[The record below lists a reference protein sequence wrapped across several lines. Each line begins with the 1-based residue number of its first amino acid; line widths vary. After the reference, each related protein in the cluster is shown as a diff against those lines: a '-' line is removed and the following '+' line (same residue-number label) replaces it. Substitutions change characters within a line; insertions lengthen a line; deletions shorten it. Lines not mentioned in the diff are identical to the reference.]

1 MIAKLKAFL
10 VHFLLSGVV
19 ISCFVALIWFVWYP
33 DPFLNAEGG
42 LFIIG
47 LLVGVDLML
56 GPTLTAI
63 VYKKGKKGLIVDLSL
78 IVLLQLSAL
87 LYGMYVLYQER
98 PQYVAFVVDRFEL
111 VPAASIDTDE
121 LTDETLQTRVF
132 GQPRFVY
139 IELEEDP
146 ALRSKILMETIYGGK
161 GYTQRPA
168 YYRDITPYL
177 DTLRNS
183 ERQLALDSIVE
194 RYPELKYPIQKLA
207 TQNIVAPDQLLFYP
221 LKGKRKSLILVLK
234 KSDLSVVGGLEY
246 DF

>member
-1 MIAKLKAFL
+1 MAKIKAFL

-19 ISCFVALIWFVWYP
+19 ISCFVTLIWFIWYP
-33 DPFLNAEGG
+33 DPFLKAEGG
-42 LFIIG
+42 LLIIA

-63 VYKKGKKGLIVDLSL
+63 VYKKGKKGLLIDLSF

-87 LYGMYVLYQER
+87 LYGMHVLYQER

-111 VPAASIDTDE
+111 VPAASINTDE
-121 LTDETLQTRVF
+121 LTDKTLRIGVF
-132 GQPRFVY
+132 DKPRFIF

-161 GYTQRPA
+161 GYSERPA
-168 YYRDITPYL
+168 YYRDIEPYL
-177 DTLRNS
+177 DTLRFS
-183 ERQLALDSIVE
+183 ERQLVPDSIIE
-194 RYPELKYPIQKLA
+194 RYPELGQEIGKLA
-207 TQNIVAPDQLLFYP
+207 TQHNTPPDQLLFYP
-221 LKGKRKSLILVLK
+221 LKGKRRSLILVLK

-246 DF
+246 VF